1 MSLEQEIR
9 HLQDAIRDLIKAL
22 ETTDVRSAPATAAER
37 VHLTDKAEPR
47 PIVRTIDYVQDIQKP
62 ALALVQAQG
71 REALARILATFNA
84 RTAKEVPPDQYEA
97 LADAIREA
105 LA

>member
-1 MSLEQEIR
+1 MSLETEIR

-22 ETTDVRSAPATAAER
+22 ETTDVRSAPAANAER
-37 VHLTDKAEPR
+37 VHLNDKAEPR
-47 PIVRTIDYVQDIQKP
+47 PIVRTISYVSDIQKP

-71 REALARILATFNA
+71 RDALARILAGFNA

-97 LADAIREA
+97 LADAIKEA

>member
-22 ETTDVRSAPATAAER
+22 ETTDVRSAPASTAER
-37 VHLTDKAEPR
+37 LHLNDKAEPR
-47 PIVRTIDYVQDIQKP
+47 PITETIDYVQDIQKP

-71 REALARILATFNA
+71 RDALARILATFGA
-84 RTAKEVPPDQYEA
+84 RTAKEVPPERWA
-97 LADAIREA
+97 ELSKAIA
-105 LA
+105 AVSA